1 MPKHFVYSSSD
12 RILLQE
18 WFGGCIVK
26 FASSLPVKSS
36 SSSIMVS
43 GEVPPVS
50 DASVQTLTSLAK
62 DFEELAHT
70 CLLVLHLEVC
80 V

>member
-1 MPKHFVYSSSD
+1 M
-12 RILLQE
+12 
-18 WFGGCIVK
+18 
-26 FASSLPVKSS
+26 PVKSTS
-36 SSSIMVS
+36 SGIMMS

-70 CLLVLHLEVC
+70 CLLVLHLEVSI
-80 V
+80 VF